1 MCIRD
6 RVPGH
11 DMIKFSKNGSIVTTA
26 AVKLARAKTGR
37 KLVAFPGDHP
47 FYSYDDWFIGST
59 PCNKGIPEE
68 ISNLSVTFKGC
79 DLESLRALFQKYP
92 DQIACVITE
101 PEKNSC
107 GNGCSCAL
115 NVGDFLKQ
123 AIELCHENGALFIA
137 DEMVSGF
144 KTEFPGTITKYGIQ
158 PDMALSLIHI

>member
-1 MCIRD
+1 MYKRQ
-6 RVPGH
+6 
-11 DMIKFSKNGSIVTTA
+11 
-26 AVKLARAKTGR
+26 
-37 KLVAFPGDHP
+37 
-47 FYSYDDWFIGST
+47 
-59 PCNKGIPEE
+59 
-68 ISNLSVTFKGC
+68 

-137 DEMVSGF
+137 DEMVSG
-144 KTEFPGTITKYGIQ
+144 
-158 PDMALSLIHI
+158 LSLIHI